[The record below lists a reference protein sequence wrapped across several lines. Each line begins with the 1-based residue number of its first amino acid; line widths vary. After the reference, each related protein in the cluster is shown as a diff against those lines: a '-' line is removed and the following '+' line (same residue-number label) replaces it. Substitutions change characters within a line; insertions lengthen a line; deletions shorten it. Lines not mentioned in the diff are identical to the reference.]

1 MRIIYEND
9 LIEIFKA
16 NPNGEVALLL
26 GAGASVSSDIPS
38 GQDMIW
44 DFKRKIYCRENN
56 INEAKFKDILCEY
69 NKDIIQNFFDN
80 EKIAPSLYS
89 ANEYSYFFERCFA
102 LPNERK
108 NYITEKVRDKK
119 PSIGYLCLGELIK
132 QQNITRIFTTNFD
145 ELIEKGVHTLYPN
158 LTISKF
164 SHTNITYDNFNPTI
178 PTIIN
183 LHGDFKYDNIQNT
196 DNELKSLELKV
207 LERSK
212 QLLQTGRLVVIG
224 YAGNDNSVMSIL
236 EEGVSHNLFPNG
248 IIWCKLK
255 NSQLNARVTKL
266 MENACTRNFN
276 SAVVEISGFDILLY
290 RIYRSKQICNDII
303 EQMADG
309 DLSKVSPIVFN
320 KPKEV
325 NIFLKT
331 NGFLKLEMPAT
342 CLSFETDIKSWKE
355 LREITKDTLV
365 IAGLYKGKIISFSNR
380 ETLNNVFSSHIK
392 SDITEISF
400 NPPKFRGDSSVE
412 MGLCYEIIEQDIINN
427 KHLIKAGK
435 RRYYNPNMLSSD
447 GKYYEAIDVE
457 LAFVNSDVCLTIYP
471 TIELTDKKLNKFE
484 RQKEINRIIGG
495 RYNNRVYEL
504 LRIWN
509 NIFFDKKENA
519 IKFSSQSYTLTF
531 KALPFSCGGK
541 KFRKSNWDELD
552 SFVFEEPRLC
562 FSEDR
567 KSPSYVNQLKGLIA
581 NSPLSDSYSS
591 ILQPDIQLAI
601 LAPQEN
607 ADKICNHLKNLN
619 NKFEPKSDKGF
630 LPTYL
635 GFETIFKRKLKIPN
649 IDKPLF
655 YSYNFSNQSSN
666 YDAFYEFA
674 KAYINSKLQNAIFD
688 ILIIYI
694 PSKYEKYRE
703 YKTEN
708 TYFDLHDSLKLFC
721 ADKGIRVQIIEDKS
735 IVNTDKC
742 KVMWGLSVSLFTKAN
757 GELWK
762 PNSYNPKT
770 AFIGISYSLM
780 RDGRHYLGCS
790 QMFDSAGNGMRLHL
804 KELND
809 PQFIGKNPFM
819 RSSDAFRIVS
829 ELRNTYSK
837 FVTADKLERVVIHKT
852 TPFTKNEIRG
862 INQALIGIEDVEL
875 IQIQEFTNW
884 RALLSDYKDIKQGAS
899 FALSRGTVI
908 KLDDDSFLLWTHGT
922 IKSDELLGDKLN
934 YFKNGRGIPAPLLVR
949 RFQGHGSG
957 DEIVKEILMLSKMN
971 LNSGDS
977 LYKVLPVTLD
987 FAKTIARMVKQQNR
1001 QVNTLYDFRY
1011 FM

>member
-1 MRIIYEND
+1 M
-9 LIEIFKA
+9 
-16 NPNGEVALLL
+16 
-26 GAGASVSSDIPS
+26 
-38 GQDMIW
+38 
-44 DFKRKIYCRENN
+44 
-56 INEAKFKDILCEY
+56 
-69 NKDIIQNFFDN
+69 
-80 EKIAPSLYS
+80 
-89 ANEYSYFFERCFA
+89 
-102 LPNERK
+102 
-108 NYITEKVRDKK
+108 
-119 PSIGYLCLGELIK
+119 
-132 QQNITRIFTTNFD
+132 
-145 ELIEKGVHTLYPN
+145 
-158 LTISKF
+158 
-164 SHTNITYDNFNPTI
+164 
-178 PTIIN
+178 
-183 LHGDFKYDNIQNT
+183 
-196 DNELKSLELKV
+196 
-207 LERSK
+207 
-212 QLLQTGRLVVIG
+212 
-224 YAGNDNSVMSIL
+224 
-236 EEGVSHNLFPNG
+236 
-248 IIWCKLK
+248 
-255 NSQLNARVTKL
+255 
-266 MENACTRNFN
+266 
-276 SAVVEISGFDILLY
+276 
-290 RIYRSKQICNDII
+290 
-303 EQMADG
+303 
-309 DLSKVSPIVFN
+309 
-320 KPKEV
+320 
-325 NIFLKT
+325 
-331 NGFLKLEMPAT
+331 
-342 CLSFETDIKSWKE
+342 
-355 LREITKDTLV
+355 
-365 IAGLYKGKIISFSNR
+365 
-380 ETLNNVFSSHIK
+380 
-392 SDITEISF
+392 
-400 NPPKFRGDSSVE
+400 
-412 MGLCYEIIEQDIINN
+412 
-427 KHLIKAGK
+427 
-435 RRYYNPNMLSSD
+435 
-447 GKYYEAIDVE
+447 
-457 LAFVNSDVCLTIYP
+457 
-471 TIELTDKKLNKFE
+471 
-484 RQKEINRIIGG
+484 
-495 RYNNRVYEL
+495 
-504 LRIWN
+504 
-509 NIFFDKKENA
+509 
-519 IKFSSQSYTLTF
+519 TF

-630 LPTYL
+630 LPKYL

-649 IDKPLF
+649 INNPLF

-721 ADKGIRVQIIEDKS
+721 ADKGIKVQIIEDKS

-780 RDGRHYLGCS
+780 RDGHHYLGCS

-819 RSSDAFRIVS
+819 RSGDAFRIVS

-875 IQIQEFTNW
+875 IQIQEFTKW

-899 FALSRGTVI
+899 FALSWYSNKIR
-908 KLDDDSFLLWTHGT
+908 
-922 IKSDELLGDKLN
+922 
-934 YFKNGRGIPAPLLVR
+934 
-949 RFQGHGSG
+949 
-957 DEIVKEILMLSKMN
+957 
-971 LNSGDS
+971 
-977 LYKVLPVTLD
+977 
-987 FAKTIARMVKQQNR
+987 
-1001 QVNTLYDFRY
+1001 
-1011 FM
+1011 